1 MPVCRTVL
9 APTKYLVCFD
19 LPLAATHAVIN
30 RHQLAFF
37 HVKLFVLVHRPFVM
51 PVTTQGITLVLFFQ
65 RRFAKRYD
73 LSHGYAPRR
82 LQQRAM
88 QRRIPGCLTLAPC
101 SGGDLDDE
109 LVLGFPDVLHLC
121 RTVP

>member
-1 MPVCRTVL
+1 M
-9 APTKYLVCFD
+9 CFD
-19 LPLAATHAVIN
+19 FPLAATDAVIN
-30 RHQLAFF
+30 RHQLA
-37 HVKLFVLVHRPFVM
+37 LFYVELLILIHRPFV
-51 PVTTQGITLVLFFQ
+51 VAVAAQSITLVLFFE
-65 RRFAKRYD
+65 RRLAKRYD
-73 LSHGYAPRR
+73 LSHDYTARG